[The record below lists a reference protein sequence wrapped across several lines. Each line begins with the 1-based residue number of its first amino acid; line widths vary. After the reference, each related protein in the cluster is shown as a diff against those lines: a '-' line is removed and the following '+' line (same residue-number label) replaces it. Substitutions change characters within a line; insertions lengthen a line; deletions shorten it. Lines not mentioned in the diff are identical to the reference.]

1 MAHEGNSVLILED
14 QLLLSMDLEMKLEA
28 LGLTVFGSFKCVE
41 SALQALDQGTP
52 QAALLDINLGHD
64 RTSEP
69 VAQRLRALGVP
80 FAFIT
85 GYHQDI
91 EFLEKFREAP
101 YSGKPIDLPRL
112 RSILLALLPS
122 LDNLHHPIAG

>member
-69 VAQRLRALGVP
+69 
-80 FAFIT
+80 
-85 GYHQDI
+85 
-91 EFLEKFREAP
+91 
-101 YSGKPIDLPRL
+101 IDLPRL

-122 LDNLHHPIAG
+122 HDTLHHPIAS